1 MNSRNLVICDREAE
15 YAARLADY
23 LVGKRELALQ
33 VKICE
38 SPEQVSVICKETPV
52 DILLLD
58 ERIKFGDQ
66 SLKDVGK
73 VLYLTASKDH
83 SAESEELIFRYQS
96 VEEICAV
103 LMQGWSGKE
112 KEKIWRPSV
121 QGKRRMIGFYSPVH
135 RLGQTSLAIQKG
147 IELAK
152 EANVLYINMEPYA
165 GIGGYFVQERE
176 KNLSM
181 LLYYAKQET
190 GNPAFLIT
198 TLIRQ
203 MQGLDYIP
211 PTECPEDLKTVTV
224 EEWMWLFREILDRSI
239 YEVLILDLGDSVQG
253 LFEILKQCDEVY
265 MMTANDRSAA
275 AKIRQYEEMLC
286 RHGYGSVWERM
297 IRCDIRRRT
306 KEKNTGKTGSVPG
319 SRR

>member
-1 MNSRNLVICDREAE
+1 MNSRNLVICDREVE

-23 LVGKRELALQ
+23 LIGKRELALQ

-38 SPEQVSVICKETPV
+38 SPEQVSAICEETHV

-58 ERIKFGDQ
+58 ERIKFGDRCQ
-66 SLKDVGK
+66 QDVGK
-73 VLYLTASKDH
+73 ILYLTASKDH
-83 SAESEELIFRYQS
+83 SSASEKRIFRYQS
-96 VEEICAV
+96 VEGINAV
-103 LMQGWSGKE
+103 LMQGLSEKE
-112 KEKIWRPSV
+112 NEKIWCPSG

-135 RLGQTSLAIQKG
+135 RLGQTSYAIQKG
-147 IELAK
+147 IELSK
-152 EANVLYINMEPYA
+152 EANVLYLNMEPYA
-165 GIGGYFVQERE
+165 GIGGYFVEERE

-190 GNPAFLIT
+190 GNPAFLMT

-203 MQGLDYIP
+203 IQGLDYIP
-211 PTECPEDLKTVTV
+211 PAECPEDLKTVTV
-224 EEWMWLFREILDRSI
+224 TEWMWLFREILERSI
-239 YEVLILDLGDSVQG
+239 YEVLILDLGDCIQG

-275 AKIRQYEEMLC
+275 AKIRQYEEMLS
-286 RHGYGSVWERM
+286 RHGYGCVWERM
-297 IRCDIRRRT
+297 IHCDIRRRT
-306 KEKNTGKTGSVPG
+306 KEKNTGKAGSVPG

>member
-1 MNSRNLVICDREAE
+1 MNSRNLVICDREVE

-38 SPEQVSVICKETPV
+38 SLEQVSVICEDTHV

-58 ERIKFGDQ
+58 ERIKFGDR
-66 SLKDVGK
+66 SLQEVGK
-73 VLYLTASKDH
+73 VLYLTASKEH
-83 SAESEELIFRYQS
+83 SSESDELIFRYQS
-96 VEEICAV
+96 VEELCAI
-103 LMQGWSGKE
+103 LMQGLSE
-112 KEKIWRPSV
+112 KQSEKVWCPSV
-121 QGKRRMIGFYSPVH
+121 HGKRRMIGFYSPVH
-135 RLGQTSLAIQKG
+135 RLGQTGYAIQKG
-147 IELAK
+147 IEWSK
-152 EANVLYINMEPYA
+152 EANVLYLNMEPYA
-165 GIGGYFVQERE
+165 GIGGYFVEERE

-190 GNPAFLIT
+190 GNPALLIT

-203 MQGLDYIP
+203 MRGLDYISP
-211 PTECPEDLKTVTV
+211 AECPEDLKTVTV
-224 EEWMWLFREILDRSI
+224 DEWMWLFREILDRSI
-239 YEVLILDLGDSVQG
+239 YEVLILDLGDSIQG

-286 RHGYGSVWERM
+286 RHGYGCVWERM

-306 KEKNTGKTGSVPG
+306 KEKNTGKAGSVPG